1 MNSIFYILLALII
14 ILLAIIIIL
23 ISTIYTKLIKF
34 NIIIKEIKKV
44 RDNNMTKISNCF
56 AINNTRIWEN
66 RERLDEM
73 IKILVGSL
81 ENNKDV
87 FDKIRNTNENA
98 QKIYDFVHIDSIDK
112 TNKLEEI
119 CKKIAENNKAKN
131 SSIINYI

>member
-1 MNSIFYILLALII
+1 MNSIFYILLFLII
-14 ILLAIIIIL
+14 ILLIIVIL
-23 ISTIYTKLIKF
+23 IATIYTKLIKF
-34 NIIIKEIKKV
+34 NRIIKEIEKV

-81 ENNKDV
+81 EKNKDV
-87 FDKIRNTNENA
+87 FDKIRSTNENV

-119 CKKIAENNKAKN
+119 YKKIVENNKDKN